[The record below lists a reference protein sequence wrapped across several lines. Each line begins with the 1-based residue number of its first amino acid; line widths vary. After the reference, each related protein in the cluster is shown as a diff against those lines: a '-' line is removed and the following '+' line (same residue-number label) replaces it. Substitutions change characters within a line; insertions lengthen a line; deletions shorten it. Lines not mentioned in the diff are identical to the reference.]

1 MLAENGTQAI
11 DGIAIIGMAGKFPGA
26 GNVEKFWENL
36 RDGVESIVTFTD
48 DELRA
53 AGIDET
59 LRRLPGFVP
68 RGCPLADVEDFD
80 AQLFGFSARDAQ
92 VIDPQQRLFLEA
104 CHEALED
111 AGYDPEAYPGLI
123 AVYGGSE
130 MSTYMYQVFGHGTTY
145 LDSAMASIGND
156 KDYLA
161 TLVSYKLNLRGPSL
175 TLGTACSTSLVTV
188 CVGVQSLLSYQCDI
202 ALAGGVSVSV
212 PQSKGYFYQPG
223 GILSPDGHCRPFDAA
238 GQGTVVGSGVGVVVL
253 KRLPDAIADGDQ
265 IYAVIK
271 GVALNNDGSLKV
283 GFGAPSVEGQSHVI
297 AMAQAMAQVHP
308 DDITYMEAH
317 GTATLLGDP
326 IEMAALNQVF
336 GARTQRRGYC
346 ALGSVKSNVGHLAS
360 AAGVAGLIKVVLAM
374 RHRQIPPSLNFQKPN
389 PQINFADSPFFVNT
403 RLRNWE
409 TNGAPLRAGLSSFG
423 VGGTNAHAVIEE
435 APRLEPSSPSRPY
448 QLLCLSAK
456 TETALDAAT
465 DNLAKHLERR
475 AEGSL
480 ADVAFTTQVGRRVF
494 AHRRVLLCEDGDAVG
509 AARLLSQRDPQRV
522 RTALVETSE
531 RPVVFLYPGQGS
543 QYVAMAQDLY
553 TTESV
558 FREAVDLCATTVAL
572 YIGEDLRE
580 IMFAPPD
587 QREAA
592 TGALTRTALTQPAV
606 FIIEYAMTQ
615 LLMGWGVIPQ
625 AMLGHSIGEYVA
637 ACVAGVLPLDQ
648 ALALVAYRGQLMDSM
663 PLGQM
668 MVVPLP
674 EAAVLPELDD
684 QLSLAA
690 VNGPSLSVVSG
701 PAQAMERFEARL
713 AKKGIQGRRL
723 HTSHAFHSAMM
734 DPIVWP
740 FVQAVGNCT
749 LSPPQVPYFS
759 NVTGTWITAE
769 QATDPNYYGTHLRQ
783 AVRFGDSLR
792 ELASIPGLVYLEVG
806 PGQQLCT
813 LARQQADRAPDQV
826 MLSSIRAVHDRQ
838 SDVAHL
844 LDVVGQL
851 WLRGLPVNWQA
862 FAAHERRRRVSLPTY
877 PFEKQRYWVDPVGTS
892 TAAISGPEARAVSE
906 WFYLPSWKPAAVAA
920 VSGSSARE
928 KVARRW
934 LLFVDAGSSAGALA
948 VRLEHE
954 GAEVVTVSRA
964 DGYRRVDKRHYEIR
978 VEEKGD
984 YEALIRDL
992 RADAYIPEFI
1002 VHLWNLDPTESDDS
1016 LPSFESEQGR
1026 GFYSL
1031 LFLAQAL
1038 EGASVTQRIDI
1049 AVVTAGI
1056 QSVTGEEA
1064 LIPARATVLG
1074 PCRVIPQECPNLRF
1088 RSIDFTGLDATTPE
1102 TVEHIIREVAIEA
1115 FEPTVAYRNGGRWA
1129 QSYDRTEYPVPDE
1142 HPRLRGR
1149 GVYLITGGL
1158 GKVGMTF
1165 AEALARI
1172 VQARLVL
1179 VGRSAP
1185 PRENWDEYLANQPAD
1200 DPLAATLRRLVE
1212 MEAAGAEILV
1222 VSADTSDPEAMRRV
1236 LDACD
1241 ARFGELHGVIHA
1253 AGNVSA
1259 DGFGSLGQ
1267 IDRAMCE
1274 RQFAPK
1280 ARGVLVLEA
1289 LLRGRPLD
1297 FCMMVS
1303 SLSAVLGGLGLLPYG
1318 AANLYL
1324 DAFAA
1329 RQNSKRTCPWIGVN
1343 WDAWTF
1349 PGEISHAAPPG
1360 DAVSPVAGADA
1371 FLRIL
1376 AQAPRQVVVSVTDL
1390 PERIRKWIRLDTLRE
1405 PMTTG
1410 KATTFSRPNLSTQFV
1425 APRTESEKKIAAIWE
1440 QVLGVA
1446 PVGIYDKFFELGG
1459 HSLLAI
1465 QLISQLREA
1474 FQVELQPNRLFESPT
1489 IAQLAHEIEKDLT
1502 SVRQLDEKREEER
1515 LAEILTMVENM
1526 SDDEVARHLAAA
1538 TASSRG

>member
-1 MLAENGTQAI
+1 MSSSNGTRPI
-11 DGIAIIGMAGKFPGA
+11 EGVAIIGMAGKFPGA
-26 GNVEKFWENL
+26 GNVEKFWDNL
-36 RDGVESIVTFTD
+36 RDGIESIVTFTD
-48 DELRA
+48 EQLRA
-53 AGIDET
+53 GGVDET

-68 RGCPLADVEDFD
+68 RGCPLDDVENFD
-80 AQLFGFSARDAQ
+80 AQFFGVSARDAQ

-123 AVYGGSE
+123 AVYGGCE
-130 MSTYMYQVFGHGTTY
+130 LSTYMYQVFGHGTTY

-188 CVGVQSLLSYQCDI
+188 CAGVQSLLSYQCDI

-212 PQSKGYFYQPG
+212 PQTKGYFYQPG
-223 GILSPDGHCRPFDAA
+223 GILSPDGHCRTFDAA

-253 KRLPDAIADGDQ
+253 KRLSEAIADGDQ
-265 IYAVIK
+265 ICAVVK
-271 GVALNNDGSLKV
+271 GVGLNNDGSLKV
-283 GFGAPSVEGQSHVI
+283 GFGAPSVEGQSQVI
-297 AMAQAMAQVHP
+297 AIAQAMAGVHP
-308 DDITYMEAH
+308 EDISYVEAH

-336 GARTQRRGYC
+336 GTHTQRRGYC
-346 ALGSVKSNVGHLAS
+346 AIGSVKSNVGHLAS

-374 RHRQIPPSLNFQKPN
+374 RHRRIPPSLNFQKPN
-389 PQINFADSPFFVNT
+389 PQINFAESPFFVNT
-403 RLRNWE
+403 ELRDWE
-409 TNGAPLRAGLSSFG
+409 ANGTPLRAGVSSFG
-423 VGGTNAHAVIEE
+423 VGGTNAHAIIEE
-435 APRLEPSSPSRPY
+435 APPLEPTSASRPY

-456 TETALDAAT
+456 TDSALEAAT

-475 AEGSL
+475 PDVTL
-480 ADVAFTTQVGRRVF
+480 ADVAFTTQVGRRAF
-494 AHRRVLLCEDGDAVG
+494 AYRRVLLCEDDDIAK

-522 RTALVETSE
+522 KTALVETSE
-531 RPVVFLYPGQGS
+531 RPLVFLYPGQGS
-543 QYVAMAQDLY
+543 QYVGMAQDLY
-553 TTESV
+553 ATEPV
-558 FREAVDLCATTVAL
+558 FRQTVDLCASTL
-572 YIGEDLRE
+572 EPYIGQDLRE

-587 QREAA
+587 RREAA
-592 TGALTRTALTQPAV
+592 AETLTRTALTQPAV
-606 FIIEYAMTQ
+606 FTIEYAMTQ
-615 LLMGWGVIPQ
+615 LLMGWGITPQ

-648 ALALVAYRGQLMDSM
+648 ALALVAYRGQLMDGM

-668 MVVPLP
+668 VAVPLP

-684 QLSLAA
+684 QLSLGA
-690 VNGPSLSVVSG
+690 VNGPSLCVVSG
-701 PAQAMERFEARL
+701 PTQAVEQFEARL
-713 AKKGIQGRRL
+713 ARKGLQGRRL

-740 FVQAVGNCT
+740 FIQAVTNCT
-749 LSPPQVPYFS
+749 LSPPQIPYFS

-769 QATDPNYYGTHLRQ
+769 QATDPNYYGLHLRQ
-783 AVRFGDSLR
+783 AVRFGDSLG
-792 ELASIPGLVYLEVG
+792 ELAGIPGLVYLEVG

-813 LARQQADRAPDQV
+813 LVRQQAGRASDQV
-826 MLSSIRAVHDRQ
+826 MLASIRAVHDQQ

-844 LDVVGQL
+844 LDAVGQL
-851 WLRGLPVNWQA
+851 WLRSVPVNWPA
-862 FAAHERRRRVSLPTY
+862 FCAHERRRRVSLPTY

-892 TAAISGPEARAVSE
+892 AAAVTGPRPRAISD
-906 WFYLPSWKPAAVAA
+906 WFYLPSWKPAVVAA
-920 VSGSSARE
+920 VSGTSGRE
-928 KVARRW
+928 KIARRW
-934 LLFVDAGSSAGALA
+934 LLLAGAALPSSALA
-948 VRLEHE
+948 VRLESE
-954 GAEVVTVSRA
+954 DAVVVTVSPA
-964 DGYRRVDKRHYEIR
+964 DRYRRIDKHHYEIR
-978 VEEKGD
+978 VEEKAD

-992 RADAYIPEFI
+992 RAESFLPDFI
-1002 VHLWNLDPTESDDS
+1002 VHLWNLDAPESEDS
-1016 LPSFESEQGR
+1016 VLSFESQQAG

-1038 EGASVTQRIDI
+1038 ERSSVTQRIDI
-1049 AVVTAGI
+1049 AVVTEGV
-1056 QSVTGEEA
+1056 QSVTGDEA
-1064 LIPARATVLG
+1064 LVPARATVLG
-1074 PCRVIPQECPNLRF
+1074 ACRVIPQECPNLRF
-1088 RSIDFTGLDATTPE
+1088 RSIDFAGPDSTSPE
-1102 TVEHIIREVAIEA
+1102 AVEQIIREVAIEA
-1115 FEPTVAYRNGGRWA
+1115 FEPTVAYRNGRRWA
-1129 QSYDRTEYPVPDE
+1129 QSYDRTEYPAPDE
-1142 HPRLRGR
+1142 HPRLRAR

-1165 AEALARI
+1165 AEALART

-1185 PRENWDEYLANQPAD
+1185 PRESWDEWLASHPAD
-1200 DPLAATLRRLVE
+1200 DPLSVKLQRLVD
-1212 MEAAGAEILV
+1212 MESAGAEILV
-1222 VSADTSDPEAMRRV
+1222 ISADSSNPDSMRHV
-1236 LDACD
+1236 LEACD

-1267 IDRAMCE
+1267 VDRAMCE
-1274 RQFAPK
+1274 RQFRPK
-1280 ARGVLVLEA
+1280 AHGVLVLEE
-1289 LLRGRPLD
+1289 LLRGRALD

-1303 SLSAVLGGLGLLPYG
+1303 SLSGVLGGLGLLPYA
-1318 AANLYL
+1318 AANVYL

-1329 RQNSKRTCPWIGVN
+1329 RQNTKRTCPWIGVN

-1349 PGEISHAAPPG
+1349 PGESGHATAPG
-1360 DAVSPVAGADA
+1360 DAMSPAAGTEA

-1376 AQAPRQVVVSVTDL
+1376 AQTPRQVVVSVTDL
-1390 PERIRKWIRLDTLRE
+1390 PERVKKWVRLETLRE
-1405 PMTTG
+1405 PATAG

-1425 APRTESEKKIAAIWE
+1425 APRMEAEKKIAAIWE

-1446 PVGIYDKFFELGG
+1446 PIGIYDKFFELGG

-1474 FQVELQPNRLFESPT
+1474 FQIELQPNRLFEAPT
-1489 IAQLAHEIEKDLT
+1489 IAQLAHEIEKDLAA
-1502 SVRQLDEKREEER
+1502 VREVDERGEEER
-1515 LAEILTMVENM
+1515 LADILTMVENM
-1526 SDDEVARHLAAA
+1526 SDDEVARQLAAA
-1538 TASSRG
+1538 TGTTHA